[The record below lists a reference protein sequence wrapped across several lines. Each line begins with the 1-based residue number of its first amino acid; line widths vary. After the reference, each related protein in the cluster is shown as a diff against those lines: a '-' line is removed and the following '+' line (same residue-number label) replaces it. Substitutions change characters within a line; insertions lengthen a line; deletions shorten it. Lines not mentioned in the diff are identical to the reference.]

1 MSQEQQSV
9 SILSKTQHYLQE
21 KRKRSQSQGLG
32 TRSQGPPAPGAP
44 GLGKKEKRKF
54 DFLST
59 ANFNSFHPAA
69 AAAVST
75 AVTAP
80 TKTGNKETAAEAG
93 LKIKEVS
100 ASALKLKPQKKLPN
114 ENEDAALSAG
124 RREEKKN
131 IKAPQFC
138 NFQKFEFALQ
148 SHRRF
153 VQTLVWAESLKVW
166 IKFSFNWI
174 LISLRH
180 SFLNSSI
187 FTQD

>member
-21 KRKRSQSQGLG
+21 KRKRSQSQGPG
-32 TRSQGPPAPGAP
+32 SRSQGPAPGAH

-59 ANFNSFHPAA
+59 ANFNNFNPA

-80 TKTGNKETAAEAG
+80 TKAGNKETAAEAG

-153 VQTLVWAESLKVW
+153 VQTLV
-166 IKFSFNWI
+166 
-174 LISLRH
+174 
-180 SFLNSSI
+180 
-187 FTQD
+187 

>member
-21 KRKRSQSQGLG
+21 KRKRSQSQGPG
-32 TRSQGPPAPGAP
+32 SRSQGPAPGAP

-69 AAAVST
+69 AAVST

-80 TKTGNKETAAEAG
+80 TKAGNKETAAEAG

-153 VQTLVWAESLKVW
+153 VQTLV
-166 IKFSFNWI
+166 
-174 LISLRH
+174 
-180 SFLNSSI
+180 
-187 FTQD
+187 

>member
-21 KRKRSQSQGLG
+21 KRKRSQSQGPG
-32 TRSQGPPAPGAP
+32 TRSQGPPAPGAPGPPGPP

-59 ANFNSFHPAA
+59 ANFNNFHPAA
-69 AAAVST
+69 AAVSA

-80 TKTGNKETAAEAG
+80 TKAGNKEAAAEAG

-131 IKAPQFC
+131 MKAPQFC

-153 VQTLVWAESLKVW
+153 VQTLV
-166 IKFSFNWI
+166 
-174 LISLRH
+174 
-180 SFLNSSI
+180 
-187 FTQD
+187 

>member
-21 KRKRSQSQGLG
+21 KRKRSQSQGPG
-32 TRSQGPPAPGAP
+32 SRSQGPPAP

-80 TKTGNKETAAEAG
+80 IKAGNKETAAEAG

-153 VQTLVWAESLKVW
+153 VQTLV
-166 IKFSFNWI
+166 
-174 LISLRH
+174 
-180 SFLNSSI
+180 
-187 FTQD
+187 

>member
-21 KRKRSQSQGLG
+21 KRKRSQSQGPG
-32 TRSQGPPAPGAP
+32 SRSQEPPAPGAP

-69 AAAVST
+69 AAVST

-80 TKTGNKETAAEAG
+80 TKAVNKETAAEAG

-124 RREEKKN
+124 RREEKKV
-131 IKAPQFC
+131 
-138 NFQKFEFALQ
+138 
-148 SHRRF
+148 RRSSST
-153 VQTLVWAESLKVW
+153 VGEETLSERRRQEV
-166 IKFSFNWI
+166 
-174 LISLRH
+174 IS
-180 SFLNSSI
+180 
-187 FTQD
+187 

>member
-21 KRKRSQSQGLG
+21 KRKRSQSQGPG
-32 TRSQGPPAPGAP
+32 SRSQGPAPGAP

-69 AAAVST
+69 AVSA

-80 TKTGNKETAAEAG
+80 TNTGNKETAAEAG

-153 VQTLVWAESLKVW
+153 VQTLV
-166 IKFSFNWI
+166 
-174 LISLRH
+174 
-180 SFLNSSI
+180 
-187 FTQD
+187 